1 MKQRK
6 AAAAAIR
13 NGTTPRAPVKP
24 RSHRGFIA
32 EWTVTVILLLF
43 GTTNLVQAFVIPTGS
58 MQDTL
63 LVGDHLLVDKLAYA
77 PPGPISRHLLPYEEI
92 KRGDIIVFRSPADL
106 NLTLV
111 KRCMGVPGDRI
122 RIVDKKVY
130 LNGKRLNEPYVRHSS
145 ASMDSYRDNF
155 PGEPD
160 MQVSEHGKDMLEHHV
175 ANGEVR
181 VPPDSY
187 FAMGDNR
194 DNSLDSR
201 YWGFVPR
208 DNITGKPF
216 IIYWSYDAP
225 TEALLNP
232 TISADHFVDLMEHF
246 FSKTRWRRTFMLVR
260 GTSVN

>member
-1 MKQRK
+1 MSKYVQATRDFV
-6 AAAAAIR
+6 
-13 NGTTPRAPVKP
+13 T
-24 RSHRGFIA
+24 
-32 EWTVTVILLLF
+32 EWSLNIVILLF
-43 GTTNLVQAFVIPTGS
+43 GTTTLVQAFIVPTPS
-58 MQDTL
+58 MDTTVR
-63 LVGDHLLVDKLAYA
+63 VGDHLLVDKLSYA
-77 PPGPISRHLLPYEEI
+77 PTDSFSRHLLPYVEP

-111 KRCMGVPGDRI
+111 KRCMGVPGDRL
-122 RIVDKKVY
+122 RIVDKQVY
-130 LNGKRLNEPYVRHSS
+130 LNGRKLNEPYVRHSS
-145 ASMDSYRDNF
+145 AYIDSYRDNF

-232 TISADHFVDLMEHF
+232 TISADHFFDLMEHF